1 MWRQFKIRLKIANR
15 FRTDFFNKDLFKYAV
30 VANDILHFD
39 YEISIE
45 QEIKK
50 NAGFEN
56 KLYNLELAAKKINQ
70 YVLKPGQIFS
80 FFKIIGNPKFHF
92 KKSRTIVNNGIV
104 EDVGG
109 GICQVSG
116 IVYQISLTAGLEIIE
131 RHNHSIDIYTEETR
145 FTPLGTDATIVY
157 GYKDLKIKNNFSF
170 PIKFEIQIKDNYLHI
185 KLLSTERIQKKE
197 LFFESVINGSNIS
210 VNVFDSD
217 RKLLSQSKYK
227 KMNHCI

>member
-30 VANDILHFD
+30 VSNDILHFD

-92 KKSRTIVNNGIV
+92 KKSRTIVNNVIV

-116 IVYQISLTAGLEIIE
+116 IVYQISLTAGLEILE

-170 PIKFEIQIKDNYLHI
+170 PIKFEIHIKDNFLHI
-185 KLLSTERIQKKE
+185 KLLSTQRIQKKE
-197 LFFESVINGSNIS
+197 LFFESAINANNIS
-210 VNVFDSD
+210 VNIFDSD
-217 RKLLSQSKYK
+217 RKLLNQSKYK

>member
-15 FRTDFFNKDLFKYAV
+15 FRTDLFNKDLFKYAV
-30 VANDILHFD
+30 VSNDNLHFD

-92 KKSRTIVNNGIV
+92 KKSRTIVNNVIV

-116 IVYQISLTAGLEIIE
+116 IVYQISLIAGLEILE

-170 PIKFEIQIKDNYLHI
+170 PVKFQIHIKENSLHI
-185 KLLSTERIQKKE
+185 KLLSTQSIQKKE
-197 LFFESVINGSNIS
+197 LFFESAINGNNIV
-210 VNVFDSD
+210 VNIFDSD
-217 RKLLSQSKYK
+217 RKLLNQSKYK
-227 KMNHCI
+227 KMNHHI